1 MFRRHRT
8 GPDLETAT
16 VVSAFHDR
24 LAGSLVTVRPDPP
37 RVDPRDLRGRL
48 GVPAVG
54 LRDRLDRRASAV

>member
-8 GPDLETAT
+8 DSDRETAS

-24 LAGSLVTVRPDPP
+24 LAGSLVTSRTDPP

-48 GVPAVG
+48 GTPAIG
-54 LRDRLDRRASAV
+54 LRDRRDRRASAI